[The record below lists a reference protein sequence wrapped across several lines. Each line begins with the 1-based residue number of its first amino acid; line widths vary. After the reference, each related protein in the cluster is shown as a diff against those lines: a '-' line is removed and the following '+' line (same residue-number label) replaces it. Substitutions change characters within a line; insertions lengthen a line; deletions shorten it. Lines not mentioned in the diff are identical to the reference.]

1 MRKYLPERV
10 AYDLTRR
17 KNTRL
22 QELLYHRTRT
32 APDKVKA
39 LLLKLV
45 RRELGEEYDVDTHFT
60 PSYDPWDQRLCLVP
74 DSDFFKAIR
83 SGAAEVV
90 TDHIDT
96 FTETGIALASGR
108 ELPADVIVTATG
120 LELVTLGEVDFVV
133 DGEPVGFAD
142 TWKKKKNE

>member
-1 MRKYLPERV
+1 MAPAAEHVTMLQRSPTYLISRPAKDGLANTMRKYLPERV

-60 PSYDPWDQRLCLVP
+60 PSYDP
-74 DSDFFKAIR
+74 
-83 SGAAEVV
+83 
-90 TDHIDT
+90 
-96 FTETGIALASGR
+96 
-108 ELPADVIVTATG
+108 
-120 LELVTLGEVDFVV
+120 
-133 DGEPVGFAD
+133 
-142 TWKKKKNE
+142 